1 MTTITYIGAGVMA
14 SGLTFPAFE
23 NGHTIRMVGTPLD
36 RAIIDQLQKDNYH
49 MRLKRVLHTGIT
61 YYQVEDLDV
70 ALEGADVVVCGVSSF
85 GVDWFTEKVLPKIPP
100 KVRILSVTK
109 GLLDQPNGALLTF
122 PAYWQQKAPDLSIY
136 AIGGPCVTREL
147 ADHEPS
153 CVTYC
158 GKNKKDLVWLRS
170 LFETSYYHISLST
183 DVAGVETAVALKNG
197 YALGVALT
205 IGLQGGKDTGN
216 YNAQAAAF
224 GQAVREMER
233 LIVVAGGQLE
243 SSMVG
248 IGDLYVTVFGGR
260 SRKIGILLGEGYSL
274 EQAMEKLQGETLE
287 SVVIASRVAS
297 AIKTLHKE
305 AEFPLLIHMDGVINE
320 GKPATMPWKE
330 FETTF

>member
-1 MTTITYIGAGVMA
+1 M
-14 SGLTFPAFE
+14 
-23 NGHTIRMVGTPLD
+23 
-36 RAIIDQLQKDNYH
+36 
-49 MRLKRVLHTGIT
+49 
-61 YYQVEDLDV
+61 
-70 ALEGADVVVCGVSSF
+70 
-85 GVDWFTEKVLPKIPP
+85 
-100 KVRILSVTK
+100 
-109 GLLDQPNGALLTF
+109 
-122 PAYWQQKAPDLSIY
+122 
-136 AIGGPCVTREL
+136 
-147 ADHEPS
+147 
-153 CVTYC
+153 
-158 GKNKKDLVWLRS
+158 
-170 LFETSYYHISLST
+170 
-183 DVAGVETAVALKNG
+183 AGVETAVALKNG

-287 SVVIASRVAS
+287 SVVIASRVAR